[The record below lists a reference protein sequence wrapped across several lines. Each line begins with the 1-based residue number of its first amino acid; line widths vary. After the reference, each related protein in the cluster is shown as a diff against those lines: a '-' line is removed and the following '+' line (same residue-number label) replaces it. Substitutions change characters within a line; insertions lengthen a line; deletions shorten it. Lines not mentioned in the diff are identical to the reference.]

1 MSIWLCAFGN
11 ETAELSRRVI
21 AALGAIDIVVHHTS
35 SGHTPGPGIVV
46 FAQVTGELCTAVA
59 ELSRH
64 GLQRLVAIA
73 TSALSVRE
81 GGWQLLAA
89 GAADV
94 LHWDGQPDPAPALA
108 ARLHRWAAVDAIVE
122 SRLVQDNLVGKSAPW
137 IAVLRRIVEA
147 ARFTDST
154 MLIMGESGTG
164 KELVARLV
172 HTLDARADKRDLIV
186 VDCTTIVPE
195 LAGSELFGHER
206 GAFTGAASDR
216 EGAFALANGG
226 TLFLDEIGELSVP
239 LQAELLRAV
248 QEGTYKRVG
257 GNTWR
262 RTKFRLVSAT
272 NRDLVAEL
280 DQGRFRRD
288 LFYRI
293 AGWTCTLPAVRDRPD
308 DVLALV
314 QHFVRQLTPDSNVP
328 DLEGPVRD
336 YFVRRPCAGNVRDL
350 KQIVTQMVR
359 RHVGPGPFTIGDIP
373 EDQRPAPTAD
383 QPVWPSPEFERA
395 IRRAVE
401 LGVGLKDIG
410 RIAEDLAV
418 GAALEREENNVRR
431 AAAQLQVSD
440 RALQLRQAERRRRW
454 GAPGT
459 KPRTTP

>member
-1 MSIWLCAFGN
+1 MSLWLCHFGN
-11 ETAELSRRVI
+11 ETAELSRRVT
-21 AALGAIDIVVHHTS
+21 AALSAIHLVVHHTS
-35 SGHTPGPGIVV
+35 SGHTSGPGIVV
-46 FAQVTGELCTAVA
+46 FAQVTAELCAAVA
-59 ELSRH
+59 ELSQR

-73 TSALSVRE
+73 TSAVSVRE

-94 LHWDGQPDPAPALA
+94 LHWDGQPDPASALA
-108 ARLHRWAAVDAIVE
+108 ARLNRWAAVDAIVD
-122 SRLVQDNLVGKSAPW
+122 SRLVQDNLVGKSAAW

-147 ARFTDST
+147 ARFSDST
-154 MLIMGESGTG
+154 MLILGESGTG

-226 TLFLDEIGELSVP
+226 TLFLDEIGELSLP

-272 NRDLVAEL
+272 NRDLGAEQ

-288 LFYRI
+288 LYYRI
-293 AGWTCTLPAVRDRPD
+293 ASWTCTLPPLRDRPD

-314 QHFVRQLTPDSNVP
+314 HHFVRQLLPEGAVP
-328 DLEGPVRD
+328 DLEGPVHD
-336 YFVRRPCAGNVRDL
+336 YFVARPCPGNVRDL

-359 RHVGPGPFTIGDIP
+359 RHVGPGSFTIGDIP
-373 EDQRPAPTAD
+373 EDQRPATITDLA
-383 QPVWPSPEFERA
+383 VWPSPEFERA
-395 IRRAVE
+395 VRRAVE
-401 LGVGLKDIG
+401 MGVGLKDIG
-410 RIAEDLAV
+410 RVAEDLAV
-418 GAALEREENNVRR
+418 GAALEGAENNVRR
-431 AAAQLQVSD
+431 AAAKLQVSD

-454 GAPGT
+454 RAPGN
-459 KPRTTP
+459 TPGAIP

>member
-11 ETAELSRRVI
+11 ETAELSRRV
-21 AALGAIDIVVHHTS
+21 AAGLAAIDLVVHHTS
-35 SGHTPGPGIVV
+35 SGHTQGPAVVV
-46 FAQVTGELCTAVA
+46 FAQVTAELCAAVA
-59 ELSRH
+59 ELSH
-64 GLQRLVAIA
+64 QGLQRVVAIA
-73 TSALSVRE
+73 TSSGAVRD
-81 GGWQLLAA
+81 GGWRLLGA

-94 LHWDGQPDPAPALA
+94 LHWDGQPDPALALS
-108 ARLHRWAAVDAIVE
+108 ARLRRWAAVDAIVE
-122 SRLVQDNLVGKSAPW
+122 SRLVQDSLVGRSAVW
-137 IAVLRRIVEA
+137 IGVLRRIVEV
-147 ARFTDST
+147 ARFSDSAV
-154 MLIMGESGTG
+154 LITGESGTG

-172 HTLDARADKRDLIV
+172 HTLDTRSNKRDLIIT
-186 VDCTTIVPE
+186 DCTTIVPE

-226 TLFLDEIGELSVP
+226 TLFLDEIGELSLP

-272 NRDLVAEL
+272 NRDLVVEL
-280 DQGRFRRD
+280 DRGGFRRD
-288 LFYRI
+288 LYYRI
-293 AGWTCTLPAVRDRPD
+293 ASWTCTLPPLRDRPD

-314 QHFVRQLTPDSNVP
+314 HHFARQLLPESEIP
-328 DLEGPVRD
+328 ELEGPVRD
-336 YFVRRPCAGNVRDL
+336 YLLRRPYPGNVRDL
-350 KQIVTQMVR
+350 KRIVTEVVR

-373 EDQRPAPTAD
+373 EDQRPAPTID

-395 IRRAVE
+395 VRRAVE

-410 RIAEDLAV
+410 RVAEDLAV
-418 GAALEREENNVRR
+418 GAALEGEANNVRR
-431 AAAQLQVSD
+431 AAAKLQVTD

-454 GAPGT
+454 RVP
-459 KPRTTP
+459 P